1 MTTQDLCG
9 TQDENLE
16 VYKLSPFVDE
26 VMSLQFDE
34 EPNYNKLKF
43 LLTKSLLDSGYV
55 PDKHYDW
62 NKGFTIV
69 RSDTESLVNSYSNP
83 NILNS
88 LNISNSIFAIR
99 ES

>member
-1 MTTQDLCG
+1 
-9 TQDENLE
+9 
-16 VYKLSPFVDE
+16 
-26 VMSLQFDE
+26 MSLKFNE

-43 LLTKSLLDSGYV
+43 LLTKSLLDSGHV

-69 RSDTESLVNSYSNP
+69 RSDDESLVNSNSN
-83 NILNS
+83 NLNS

-99 ES
+99 DS

>member
-1 MTTQDLCG
+1 MTTEDLCG

-26 VMSLQFDE
+26 VMSLKFNE

-43 LLTKSLLDSGYV
+43 LLTKSLLNSGYV

-69 RSDTESLVNSYSNP
+69 RSDTESLSYANSK
-83 NILNS
+83 ILNS
-88 LNISNSIFAIR
+88 FNISNSIFAIR
-99 ES
+99 DS